1 MVVKTLQE
9 YLNYSGYN
17 CGVADGIAGVKFDNA
32 IKRFQKDH
40 GCIVDGELTAQKT
53 TWKRILTI

>member
-1 MVVKTLQE
+1 MT
-9 YLNYSGYN
+9 
-17 CGVADGIAGVKFDNA
+17 DGIAGVKFDSA

-40 GCIVDGELTAQKT
+40 DCIVDGELTAQKT